1 MSLTQVYL
9 GLGSNIERE
18 AHLRAAL
25 DSLKQVFGELSC
37 SPVFES
43 EAVGI
48 CSDCFL
54 NMVVGLKTNMSVAE
68 LVSCLKQIERC
79 HGRDA
84 TNRISLPLDIDLLL
98 YGQQVG
104 CCEGVSLP
112 REEILHNA
120 FVLWPLALL
129 APQGVHPE
137 QQQCFAQL
145 WQQMQNHQNL
155 WPYAMSWNEQPLT
168 PPQLLVQ
175 AGLSKSA
182 AV

>member
-54 NMVVGLKTNMSVAE
+54 NMVVGLKTNLPIAD
-68 LVSCLKQIERC
+68 LVSCLKNIELC
-79 HGRDA
+79 HGRDSES
-84 TNRISLPLDIDLLL
+84 RVSLPLDIDLLL
-98 YGQQVG
+98 YGQEVG
-104 CCEGVSLP
+104 CCEGVRLP
-112 REEILHNA
+112 RGEILHNA

-129 APQGVHPE
+129 APSEIHPE
-137 QQQCFAQL
+137 RQQCFAQL
-145 WQQMQNHQNL
+145 WQQTASKQKL
-155 WPYAMSWNEQPLT
+155 WPYAMSWREQVLT
-168 PPQLLVQ
+168 PPELLV
-175 AGLSKSA
+175 KSGKA
-182 AV
+182 